1 MPAVPAQPL
10 RLLGVGNARSINFL
24 RWGWRLAERGHEV
37 HVVSDRLSERPSE
50 LEGLVVHNVREL
62 GISTRVRGVRRLT
75 IPGAIAGL
83 ARRLDVDVVQAHYML
98 PYGYWTARAGV
109 HPFVLS
115 PWGTDVL
122 IDARRPG
129 RGRRRARF
137 AVAAADWFV
146 VNSRVNERATV
157 GLGADPRKIDRIVW
171 YAELDRF
178 SPDRNDPGL
187 RARLGW
193 PDDALL
199 VLSLRN
205 FRPDTNLDLVL
216 RAFADVA
223 RREPR
228 ARLLLAARAGPLRA
242 AIDSLVDELD
252 LRRVVAIAFV
262 SREDLPNVVA
272 SADLVVSV
280 TNSDST
286 PASLLE
292 AMASGLPAVCAV
304 APSIDEWV
312 AQDDGAE
319 LVPPRDADAL
329 AAALLKLLRDPELRR
344 RYGERNERFVRS
356 QLPDPGAE
364 LERLYRDLVA
374 R

>member
-1 MPAVPAQPL
+1 MPAQPL